1 VPPKFEIFDDRLE
14 ITSAGGLPL
23 GLSKEEFF
31 SGVSNPRNREIMRI
45 YKDLGMVEQLGSG
58 IPRILRAYS
67 KDSFIFMP
75 NFIRMVF
82 YKNNAIG
89 GSIGGPISG
98 SIDTQIYLTKRQKDI
113 IDLIRQNP
121 KISYRKMAQILDIA
135 DSAVKKHLNKLKEMG
150 IIERVGGTR
159 GYWRIID

>member
-1 VPPKFEIFDDRLE
+1 
-14 ITSAGGLPL
+14 
-23 GLSKEEFF
+23 
-31 SGVSNPRNREIMRI
+31 
-45 YKDLGMVEQLGSG
+45 
-58 IPRILRAYS
+58 
-67 KDSFIFMP
+67 MP

-89 GSIGGPISG
+89 GSIGSPISS
-98 SIDTQIYLTKRQKDI
+98 SIDTQIYLTERQKDI

-159 GYWRIID
+159 EYWRIID